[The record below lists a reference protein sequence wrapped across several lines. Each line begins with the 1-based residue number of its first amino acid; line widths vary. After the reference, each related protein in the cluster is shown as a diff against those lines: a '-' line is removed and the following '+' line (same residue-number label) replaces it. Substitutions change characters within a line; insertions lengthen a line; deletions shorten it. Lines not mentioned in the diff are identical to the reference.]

1 MLKHWISAIRLRT
14 LPLAVASIGMGSF
27 LAAADKTFDGYV
39 FLLAAGTAIC
49 LQILSNLSN
58 DYGDS
63 IHGADSSNRVGPSRA
78 VQAGLISSAAMKK
91 SMYVLAGLSFL
102 MGLALLYYSIRS
114 TQDFIIFLV
123 LGGLSIVAA
132 ITYTSGKIPYG
143 YKGLGDLMVLIFFGW
158 VATIGTYYLHTHAF
172 QWIHFLPATALG
184 FLTIGVLNVNNIRDI
199 ESDKLAGKYSIPVR
213 IGRQKAVYYHWLLL
227 GGALLL
233 ALGYVVWTDGGWQ
246 TYLFLLS
253 LPFLGINAR
262 AVQTKLNPKELD
274 PYLKQM
280 AISTLIFVL
289 AFGVGQVLGY

>member
-114 TQDFIIFLV
+114 TQDFIIFLI

-132 ITYTSGKIPYG
+132 ITYTRGKIPYG
-143 YKGLGDLMVLIFFGW
+143 YKGLGD
-158 VATIGTYYLHTHAF
+158 
-172 QWIHFLPATALG
+172 
-184 FLTIGVLNVNNIRDI
+184 
-199 ESDKLAGKYSIPVR
+199 
-213 IGRQKAVYYHWLLL
+213 
-227 GGALLL
+227 
-233 ALGYVVWTDGGWQ
+233 
-246 TYLFLLS
+246 
-253 LPFLGINAR
+253 
-262 AVQTKLNPKELD
+262 
-274 PYLKQM
+274 
-280 AISTLIFVL
+280 
-289 AFGVGQVLGY
+289 